1 MSDIIRVGA
10 DPFPP
15 YQYYVE
21 DGSVRG
27 IDFDTVSRAFAA
39 IGREIKV
46 ELYDFPIVE
55 KMLRGGEMQAAFQVQ
70 PTPEREKI
78 YHFSQLLREAATE
91 LVTAK
96 EGVDIQEYREIETKG
111 LTLGVLEGYTNG
123 PDIDALSADCKK
135 VYPDN
140 QTLLL
145 AISAGEVDLGVF
157 DRGVKQYLME
167 QNGITNI
174 RPIEAM
180 TFVRPLYVVFMD
192 KDLRDEFDRGLA
204 AIR

>member
-1 MSDIIRVGA
+1 MKKVIRVGA

-15 YQYYVE
+15 YQYYSE

-27 IDFDTVSRAFAA
+27 IDFDTVSRAFSQA
-39 IGREIKV
+39 GYEIKV

-55 KMLRGGEMQAAFQVQ
+55 RMMHDGKMQAAFQVQ
-70 PTPEREKI
+70 PTPERKKI

-96 EGVDIQEYREIETKG
+96 EGIDISEYKEIETKG

-123 PDIDALSADCKK
+123 PDIDALSADIKR

-140 QTLLL
+140 QTLLR

-174 RPIEAM
+174 RAIDTM
-180 TFVRPLYVVFMD
+180 TFLRPLYVVFMD
-192 KDLRDEFDRGLA
+192 KDLRDAFDRGLS